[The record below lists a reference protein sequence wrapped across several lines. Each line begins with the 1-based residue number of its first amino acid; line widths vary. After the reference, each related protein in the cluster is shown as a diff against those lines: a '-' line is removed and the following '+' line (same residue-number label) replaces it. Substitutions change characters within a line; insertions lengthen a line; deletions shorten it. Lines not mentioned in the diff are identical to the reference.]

1 MPKRKQSPA
10 QLANLKKGKATQFVK
25 GDPRAKIGHIYSNKA
40 QAEKRTIQQ
49 EMKIALDTMIKN
61 SKGEEVT
68 VRSAIV
74 LAQVKKALNGDSKAF
89 DNCGEY
95 SAEKPAEQ
103 KEITIKEP
111 RKFVFELKK

>member
-10 QLANLKKGKATQFVK
+10 QLANLIPATKKTARELGRRGAI
-25 GDPRAKIGHIYSNKA
+25 AANKA
-40 QAEKRTIQQ
+40 KAEKRTIQQ
-49 EMKIALDTMIKN
+49 EMKIALDTLIKN
-61 SKGEEVT
+61 SKGEEIT

-74 LAQVKKALNGDSKAF
+74 LAQIKKALNGDSKAF